1 MNYALHLV
9 IYFDIFLILALSLN
23 LIVGYT
29 GLLSLAHA
37 GFFAIGAYAY
47 ALLSLKLEWG
57 FFAAAFTGA
66 AIAALTSLTVSLC
79 SWRLKGDFFVMGS
92 LAVQALIYSAAYNW
106 NSVHAPLGSLSNLTN
121 GPFGISAIPR
131 PHVLGLQVASGIPM
145 ALLATFVGAI
155 SSLII
160 WWITGSSWGKTLV
173 AMRDD
178 ELAARGLGKNTKLLK
193 LQAIA
198 IGSAFAAIAG
208 AVYAAHVRY
217 VDPSSAALSESIL
230 ILSMVI
236 VGGLGNFRG
245 PIVGAAILV
254 ALPEILRTLSLPDAM
269 AANLRLMLY
278 GLLLVLLML
287 FRPQGVCG
295 EYRVQ

>member
-1 MNYALHLV
+1 
-9 IYFDIFLILALSLN
+9 
-23 LIVGYT
+23 
-29 GLLSLAHA
+29 
-37 GFFAIGAYAY
+37 
-47 ALLSLKLEWG
+47 
-57 FFAAAFTGA
+57 
-66 AIAALTSLTVSLC
+66 
-79 SWRLKGDFFVMGS
+79 MGS